1 MPSAFQILDT
11 WPLIPAFGE
20 LTEGLGGR
28 EGPAGRAGAGRPR
41 PGQAPTWE
49 GCVCGGV
56 CVCMCERERG
66 ELIKG
71 EESGGGCSHDS
82 PNCSPISLGFNKNP
96 DGGFLSPPSWE
107 SGGRGGG
114 GGRLPTTFC
123 RASLCRVNRV
133 FGRGLRR
140 GLSLGAPRA
149 VQMETKAPQK
159 ECGEPPTENSHL
171 GIIGRPSADEF
182 SQVL

>member
-1 MPSAFQILDT
+1 MGNSPRASAVVR
-11 WPLIPAFGE
+11 
-20 LTEGLGGR
+20 GLQAEQVQDGR
-28 EGPAGRAGAGRPR
+28 GRGRPQL
-41 PGQAPTWE
+41 GK
-49 GCVCGGV
+49 GVCVCVCV
-56 CVCMCERERG
+56 CVCMCERERERERE

-107 SGGRGGG
+107 SGGQGGG